1 MKKIFTLSFCL
12 IFLSFSYIAQ
22 AQDEDDDSKLES
34 LEYLKSVYK
43 KDPKTPNISF
53 FLGKAYLI
61 NNEYDNAL
69 EQFNIYLT
77 QKISAKQKTLTE
89 RLIENTNNAKALAAN
104 PIDCK
109 IENLGPIV
117 NSKYSEYVPVISS

>member
-1 MKKIFTLSFCL
+1 MKRTLTLFLCL
-12 IFLSFSYIAQ
+12 TLLSFSYNSQ
-22 AQDEDDDSKLES
+22 AQDDDEDSQLES
-34 LEYLKSVYK
+34 LEYLKKVYK

-53 FLGKAYLI
+53 FLGKAYLV

-77 QKISAKQKTLTE
+77 QKISAKQKVLTE
-89 RLIENTNNAKALAAN
+89 RLIENCNNAKALSAN

-109 IENLGPIV
+109 IENLGPVV
-117 NSKYSEYVPVISS
+117 NS